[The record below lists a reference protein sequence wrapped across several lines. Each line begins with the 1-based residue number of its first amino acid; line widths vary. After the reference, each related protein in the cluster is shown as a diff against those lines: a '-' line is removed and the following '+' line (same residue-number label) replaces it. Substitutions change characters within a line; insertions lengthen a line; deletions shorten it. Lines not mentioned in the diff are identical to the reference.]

1 MNLFSVSVEMCFAPL
16 SVLTP
21 AFFGGVAHAVSSS
34 SVDMEFAL
42 NGHRLFL
49 SEWFCSSKVIGFSW
63 NVSGPRPCSVARA
76 FFVSMKTLWRIR
88 F

>member
-1 MNLFSVSVEMCFAPL
+1 MFSVSVEMCFAPL
-16 SVLTP
+16 SVSTP

-34 SVDMEFAL
+34 SVDIEFAL
-42 NGHRLFL
+42 NGHRLFV
-49 SEWFCSSKVIGFSW
+49 SEWFLSSKVIRLSW

-76 FFVSMKTLWRIR
+76 FFVSVNALHRIR